1 MNDKELDAL
10 MEDFKS
16 KLPVNEQLKAEL
28 RRTFIQRPVR
38 RRSRRIWAGGAVALI
53 LGLVIAGNMW
63 FNNSS
68 VPRAEAATLHFSHS
82 FSLLEQLG
90 EENSSGMAEYGG
102 TVYLPLKDRGLYA
115 YDKKGLYPLIAG
127 NIEFVR
133 VSPSGKELVY
143 IEDGSLR
150 LYEIDSKSSRNLLM
164 RASSQERME
173 TPAWSPDGTKILFV
187 QKKTGDH
194 EVTSRVMELEL
205 KNNSVSEITVGAY
218 PSYRADQKSILFE
231 RDNKIMSKNLDNGQE
246 TVLDSGR
253 YPAISNDGAY
263 IAYIKTS
270 QGEPALEDIWVA
282 DSDFRTSKQVS
293 HNSLA
298 DAWDPNTG
306 QLIEGEQQPRY
317 TFEEP
322 VWSSDSRQLFVY
334 KVFHTNVVWK
344 KLMQFEV
351 SDKMAGPEEVVA
363 GSIQALIYR
372 DEDFAHSFFSYD
384 PGYLKGTSPRQVGY
398 RITNSGQENGKT
410 YVDANTY
417 LSYSD
422 PYYEIQS
429 TRYWLSK
436 GDRGYLI
443 DAMEELNNQVITVSK
458 GQVTRTTDN
467 DASQFIFALKDLPVE
482 GGWANGDIYSLV
494 YEETTGDI
502 YFTLNRQKQHQSRMD
517 LLKYE
522 SGTKKFA
529 EITSL
534 GEADTTHLMIMDS
547 EQRYVAV
554 EMLINGKEDVV
565 VYDLKRQQKQ
575 VLSEVVLG
583 SDIESVHTR
592 FWKDGQL
599 IYFTHMEGRDVFL
612 QYDPESTE

>member
-1 MNDKELDAL
+1 MNDKELDVL

-28 RRTFIQRPVR
+28 RPTFNQRPVR
-38 RRSRRIWAGGAVALI
+38 LRRSRRIWAGTVALI
-53 LGLVIAGNMW
+53 LCLVIAGNMW

-68 VPRAEAATLHFSHS
+68 VPRAEAATLHFSQS

-102 TVYLPLKDRGLYA
+102 IVYLPLKDRGLYA

-143 IEDGSLR
+143 VEDGSLR

-164 RASSQERME
+164 RASSQERLE
-173 TPAWSPDGTKILFV
+173 TPAWSPDGSRILFV
-187 QKKTGDH
+187 QKETGGH
-194 EVTSRVMELEL
+194 EAKSRIIELEL
-205 KNNSVSEITVGAY
+205 KSNSVKEIAVGEY
-218 PSYRADQKSILFE
+218 PSYLADQKSILFE
-231 RDNKIMSKNLDNGQE
+231 NENKIISKNLDNGQE
-246 TVLDSGR
+246 KVLDSGR

-263 IAYIKTS
+263 IAYVKT

-282 DSDFRTSKQVS
+282 DSDFKTSKQVTR
-293 HNSLA
+293 NSLA

-306 QLIEGEQQPRY
+306 QLIKGKQQPRY

-322 VWSSDSRQLFVY
+322 VWSSDSRQLFAY

-351 SDKMAGPEEVVA
+351 SDKIASPEEVVA

-398 RITNSGQENGKT
+398 RILNSGQENGKT
-410 YVDANTY
+410 FVDANTY

-443 DAMEELNNQVITVSK
+443 DAMEEINNQVISFSNGEVALTA
-458 GQVTRTTDN
+458 DN
-467 DASQFIFALKDLPVE
+467 DASQFKFALKDLPVE
-482 GGWANGDIYSLV
+482 GDWTNGDIYSLV
-494 YEETTGDI
+494 YEETTGDV
-502 YFTLNRQKQHQSRMD
+502 YFTLNRQKQQQSRMD

-522 SGTKKFA
+522 SDTKKFA
-529 EITSL
+529 EIASL
-534 GEADTTHLMIMDS
+534 GETDTTHLMIMDS

-554 EMLINGKEDVV
+554 EMLINGNEDIV
-565 VYDLKRQQKQ
+565 VYDLKRQKKQ

-583 SDIESVHTR
+583 ANIESVHTR
-592 FWKDGQL
+592 FWMNGQL
-599 IYFTHMEGRDVFL
+599 IYFSHMEGRDVFL

>member
-1 MNDKELDAL
+1 MNDKELDVL

-28 RRTFIQRPVR
+28 RQSFNQRSVPR
-38 RRSRRIWAGGAVALI
+38 RRSRRIWAGAAALI
-53 LGLVIAGNMW
+53 FCLVIAGNIW

-68 VPRAEAATLHFSHS
+68 VPRVEAATLHFNHS

-143 IEDGSLR
+143 VEDGSLR
-150 LYEIDSKSSRNLLM
+150 IYEIDSKSSRNLLM
-164 RASSQERME
+164 KASTQERME
-173 TPAWSPDGTKILFV
+173 TPAWSPDGTNILFV
-187 QKKTGDH
+187 QKGTGDQ
-194 EVTSRVMELEL
+194 EAESRIMELEL
-205 KNNSVSEITVGAY
+205 KSNSVKEIAIGTY
-218 PSYRADQKSILFE
+218 PSYMADQKSILFE
-231 RDNKIMSKNLDNGQE
+231 RDNNIMSKSLGNGQE

-263 IAYIKTS
+263 IAYIKKS

-298 DAWDPNTG
+298 EAWDPDTG

-322 VWSSDSRQLFVY
+322 VWSHDSRQLFVY

-351 SDKMAGPEEVVA
+351 SGKMAGPEEVVA

-398 RITNSGQENGKT
+398 KILDSGQENGKT

-443 DAMEELNNQVITVSK
+443 DDMEELKSQVVTISN
-458 GQVTRTTDN
+458 GEVTRAADN
-467 DASQFIFALKDLPVE
+467 AASQIIFALKDMPVS
-482 GGWANGDIYSLV
+482 GDWTNGNIYSLV
-494 YEETTGDI
+494 YEETTGDV
-502 YFTLNRQKQHQSRMD
+502 YFTLNRQKQQQSRMD

-522 SGTKKFA
+522 SGTGKFA
-529 EITSL
+529 ELTSL
-534 GEADTTHLMIMDS
+534 GEADATHLMIMDP
-547 EQRYVAV
+547 EQSYVAV
-554 EMLINGKEDVV
+554 EMLMNGKEDTV
-565 VYDLKRQQKQ
+565 VYDIKRQKKQ

-583 SDIESVHTR
+583 AAIESVHTR
-592 FWKDGQL
+592 FWMDGQL
-599 IYFTHMEGRDVFL
+599 IYFSHMEGRDVFL